1 MYYYLCSVSGA
12 LKEEVTFMAD
22 KTIKFKIQGE
32 RDSQIKTMLSQ
43 VYDALEEKGYNPVSQ
58 IVGYILSEDPAY
70 ITTYN
75 NARNTIMKIDRYEL
89 LQALIKDYL
98 GVDG

>member
-1 MYYYLCSVSGA
+1 MSDTL
-12 LKEEVTFMAD
+12 
-22 KTIKFKIQGE
+22 KFKLNNDKDE
-32 RDSQIKTMLSQ
+32 QIKVMLTQ
-43 VYDALEEKGYNPVSQ
+43 VYDALKEKGYNPVNQ

-98 GVDG
+98 GEK

>member
-1 MYYYLCSVSGA
+1 MNYVLLVVLNRA
-12 LKEEVTFMAD
+12 PKEEVTLMTD
-22 KTIKFKIQGE
+22 KTIKFKIQGDK
-32 RDSQIKTMLSQ
+32 DSQLKAMLSS

-98 GVDG
+98 DVQ

>member
-1 MYYYLCSVSGA
+1 MYEYNNPYFIRSNE
-12 LKEEVTFMAD
+12 EEVTFMSD
-22 KTIKFKIQGE
+22 TLKFKLNNDKDE
-32 RDSQIKTMLSQ
+32 QIKVMLTQ
-43 VYDALEEKGYNPVSQ
+43 VYDALKEKGYNPVNQ

-98 GVDG
+98 GEK

>member
-1 MYYYLCSVSGA
+1 MSDTL
-12 LKEEVTFMAD
+12 
-22 KTIKFKIQGE
+22 KFKLNNDKDE
-32 RDSQIKTMLSQ
+32 QIKTMLTQ
-43 VYDALEEKGYNPVSQ
+43 VYDALKEKGYNPVNQ

-98 GVDG
+98 GEK

>member
-1 MYYYLCSVSGA
+1 MYEYNNPYFIRSDE
-12 LKEEVTFMAD
+12 EEVTLMSD
-22 KTIKFKIQGE
+22 TVKFKLNNDKDE
-32 RDSQIKTMLSQ
+32 QIKVMLTQ
-43 VYDALEEKGYNPVSQ
+43 VYNALNEKGYNPVNQ

-98 GVDG
+98 GEK

>member
-1 MYYYLCSVSGA
+1 MSDT
-12 LKEEVTFMAD
+12 LKFRHSDD
-22 KTIKFKIQGE
+22 KDG
-32 RDSQIKTMLSQ
+32 QIKTMLTQ
-43 VYDALEEKGYNPVSQ
+43 VYDALKEKGYNPVNQ

-98 GVDG
+98 GEK

>member
-1 MYYYLCSVSGA
+1 MYEYNNPYFIRSDE
-12 LKEEVTFMAD
+12 EEVTFMSD
-22 KTIKFKIQGE
+22 TLKFKLNNDKDE
-32 RDSQIKTMLSQ
+32 QIKVMLTQ
-43 VYDALEEKGYNPVSQ
+43 VYDALKEKGYNPVNQ

-98 GVDG
+98 GEK

>member
-1 MYYYLCSVSGA
+1 MSDTL
-12 LKEEVTFMAD
+12 
-22 KTIKFKIQGE
+22 KFKLNNE
-32 RDSQIKTMLSQ
+32 KDEQIKTMLTQ
-43 VYDALEEKGYNPVSQ
+43 VYDALKEKGYNPVNQ

-98 GVDG
+98 GEK

>member
-1 MYYYLCSVSGA
+1 M
-12 LKEEVTFMAD
+12 TD

-32 RDSQIKTMLSQ
+32 EDSQLKTMLGS
-43 VYDALEEKGYNPVSQ
+43 VYDALAEKGYNPVSQ

-98 GVDG
+98 DVDG

>member
-1 MYYYLCSVSGA
+1 M
-12 LKEEVTFMAD
+12 TD
-22 KTIKFKIQGE
+22 KTIQFKLQGE
-32 RDSQIKTMLSQ
+32 RDSQIKTMLAQ
-43 VYDALEEKGYNPVSQ
+43 VYSALEEKGYNPTSQ

-75 NARNTIMKIDRYEL
+75 NARNIIMKIDRYEL

-98 GVDG
+98 GVN

>member
-1 MYYYLCSVSGA
+1 MYEYNNPYFIRSNE
-12 LKEEVTFMAD
+12 EEVTLMSD
-22 KTIKFKIQGE
+22 TVKFKLNNDKDE
-32 RDSQIKTMLSQ
+32 QIKVMLTQ
-43 VYDALEEKGYNPVSQ
+43 VYNALNEKGYNPVNQ

-98 GVDG
+98 GEK